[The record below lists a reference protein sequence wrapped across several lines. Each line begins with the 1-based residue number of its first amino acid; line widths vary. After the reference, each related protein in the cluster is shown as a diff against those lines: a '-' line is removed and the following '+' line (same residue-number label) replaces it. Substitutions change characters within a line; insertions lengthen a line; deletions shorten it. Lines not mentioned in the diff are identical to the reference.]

1 VSDYSPP
8 SPSAPLTAALVAV
21 LAAVFAY
28 SVLIVHQLLLGLV
41 PALLAAVAYYAWRVL
56 AALEAI
62 ADGV

>member
-8 SPSAPLTAALVAV
+8 SLSPPLAVALVAV
-21 LAAVFAY
+21 LAAAFAY
-28 SVLIVHQLLLGLV
+28 SVLIAHQFLLGIV